1 MSFLD
6 INDKNNK
13 LNMFIK
19 KYLNIASSSFV
30 KSKNKNKNDN
40 IVLTGNNFLG
50 GNIIDELL
58 IKHQLAIPNYNILFF
73 RNFNR

>member
-50 GNIIDELL
+50 GNIID
-58 IKHQLAIPNYNILFF
+58 
-73 RNFNR
+73 